1 MRSSPTPDEA
11 ALRRQKRA
19 AFAPPSLLRSGG
31 HSWARGR
38 RCRPAPY
45 PLTGVRPP
53 DPGPRRVPHRHPA
66 VMNPIGGSR
75 ALASHHRAALGVRP
89 NPRLPGCPGV
99 CLSTAE
105 EEVGLA
111 RIADWPVALILVE
124 LEQRAALPDRDDV
137 LD

>member
-1 MRSSPTPDEA
+1 MRLRCGDRKGRH
-11 ALRRQKRA
+11 LRRPVCYAREDTRGRA
-19 AFAPPSLLRSGG
+19 AGVAARRLTRSLAWRPPIP
-31 HSWARGR
+31 ARGR
-38 RCRPAPY
+38 WLIGNAPVI
-45 PLTGVRPP
+45 T
-53 DPGPRRVPHRHPA
+53 A
-66 VMNPIGGSR
+66 I
-75 ALASHHRAALGVRP
+75 
-89 NPRLPGCPGV
+89 GCPGV